1 MNKSTSNQLRQFF
14 QNNLTTVLE
23 KAIIPVGNNTF
34 QVFNIYTIAKH
45 SRRRVE
51 VFKRGQRV
59 TEFSNTKCALAWV
72 ISDKNHRYVDSSTIV
87 ALDSK
92 KRRLR
97 DDISFSL
104 MQLKYNKD
112 YASQYTRLLKT
123 QHKQQILESVENQLN
138 KYTSN
143 AKYV

>member
-1 MNKSTSNQLRQFF
+1 MTNSATNQLRQFF
-14 QNNLTTVLE
+14 QNNLATVLE
-23 KAIIPVGNNTF
+23 KAIVPIGTNTF
-34 QVFNIYTIAKH
+34 QVFSIYTIAKC

-51 VFKRGQRV
+51 VHKRGLFV
-59 TEFSNTKCALAWV
+59 SEFTNTKSALAWC
-72 ISDKNHRYVDSSTIV
+72 INDRNGDYAQGSCII

-92 KRRLR
+92 KRRLS

-104 MQLKYNKD
+104 LQLKQNANHQSHYN
-112 YASQYTRLLKT
+112 RLLKT
-123 QHKQQILESVENQLN
+123 QHKQQQLAAVENQLN

>member
-14 QNNLTTVLE
+14 QNNLASVLE
-23 KAIIPVGNNTF
+23 KAIVPVSNNIF
-34 QVFNIYTIAKH
+34 QVFNLYTIAKR

-51 VFKRGQRV
+51 VHKRGHFV
-59 TEFSNTKCALAWV
+59 AEFSNTKCALAWC
-72 ISDKNHRYVDSSTIV
+72 INDRNGDYANSSCIV
-87 ALDSK
+87 ALDLK
-92 KRRLR
+92 KRRLS

-104 MQLKYNKD
+104 LQLEENPRTEGH
-112 YASQYTRLLKT
+112 YTRLIKT
-123 QHKQQILESVENQLN
+123 QHKQQLLEATENQLN